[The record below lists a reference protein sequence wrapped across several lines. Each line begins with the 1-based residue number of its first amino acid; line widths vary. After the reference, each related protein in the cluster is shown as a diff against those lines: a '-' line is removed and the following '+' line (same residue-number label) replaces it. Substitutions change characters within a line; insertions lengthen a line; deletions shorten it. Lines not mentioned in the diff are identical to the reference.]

1 MNRGEVYSMTDK
13 EKTFFRMCI
22 RFVVCDLC
30 TVREVIDLV
39 QDSIPE
45 SECHSYLSKW
55 EQLGLYRSNWKI
67 DAGVFTGNLGCYPS
81 EYLAIAKEYVD
92 YSLFAKN
99 TGAVMDT

>member
-1 MNRGEVYSMTDK
+1 MTDK

-22 RFVVCDLC
+22 KFVLCDLW

-39 QDSIPE
+39 QDSISE

-67 DAGVFTGNLGCYPS
+67 DAGIFTGNLGCYPS
-81 EYLAIAKEYVD
+81 EYLDIAKEYVY
-92 YSLFAKN
+92 YSPNAKI
-99 TGAVMDT
+99 TRAIMDT

>member
-1 MNRGEVYSMTDK
+1 MTDK

-22 RFVVCDLC
+22 RFVLCDLW

-39 QDSIPE
+39 QDSISE

-67 DAGVFTGNLGCYPS
+67 DAGAFTGNLGCYPS
-81 EYLAIAKEYVD
+81 EYLDIAKEYID
-92 YSLFAKN
+92 YSLYAKN
-99 TGAVMDT
+99 TRAVMDT

>member
-1 MNRGEVYSMTDK
+1 MDIMTVK

-22 RFVVCDLC
+22 KFVLCDLW

-39 QDSIPE
+39 HDSIPE

-55 EQLGLYRSNWKI
+55 EQLGLYKSNLKI

-81 EYLAIAKEYVD
+81 GYLEIAKEYVD
-92 YSLFAKN
+92 YSLYAKN
-99 TGAVMDT
+99 TRTVMDT